1 MFTISQGVDDLLLL
15 PETLSER
22 PWFRTIWGKND
33 ERNKEKSDISDKHS
47 QVKKTMIKQQ

>member
-22 PWFRTIWGKND
+22 PWFIIIWGKVD
-33 ERNKEKSDISDKHS
+33 QGKDEKSDISDKNS
-47 QVKKTMIKQQ
+47 QVKKTTIKQQ

>member
-22 PWFRTIWGKND
+22 PWFRTIWGKVDEGND
-33 ERNKEKSDISDKHS
+33 EKSDISDKHS
-47 QVKKTMIKQQ
+47 QVKKRTIKQQ